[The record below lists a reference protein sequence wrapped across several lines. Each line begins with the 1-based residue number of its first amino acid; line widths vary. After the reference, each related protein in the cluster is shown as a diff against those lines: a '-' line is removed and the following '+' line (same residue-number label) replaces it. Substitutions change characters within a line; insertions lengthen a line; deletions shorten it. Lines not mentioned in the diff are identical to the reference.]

1 MGLVGLSCAAADV
14 GSGFWNNHASDSGR
28 LGKRA
33 CEIVWLTTFGVAL
46 MCNIKITDMRG
57 YMVVFNG
64 SLRRSVL
71 QSHSRAQETGSR
83 LT

>member
-46 MCNIKITDMRG
+46 MCNIKFTDMRG

-64 SLRRSVL
+64 FCDDPFYNLTQEL
-71 QSHSRAQETGSR
+71 KKRA
-83 LT
+83 LV